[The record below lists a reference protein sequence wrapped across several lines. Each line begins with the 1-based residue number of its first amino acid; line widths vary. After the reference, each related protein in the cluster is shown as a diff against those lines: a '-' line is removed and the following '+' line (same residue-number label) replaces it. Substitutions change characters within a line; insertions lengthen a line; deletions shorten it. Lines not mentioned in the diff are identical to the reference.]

1 MSFIRILNNQIDITK
16 TNQRKVLNKLEILR
30 ILSILNSWFTKSL
43 KVLDLSDLLLLVIT
57 KRAITRGKNT
67 ITTAWQTSRNS
78 FQHQATATQT
88 MTFTALS
95 RSLTKS
101 RSLRSSC
108 RKLLNIWKCR
118 SMKAMIVH
126 SSSAKRGP
134 SQYETRETE
143 TCSPSI

>member
-1 MSFIRILNNQIDITK
+1 MRFIRILNNQIDITK
-16 TNQRKVLNKLEILR
+16 MNQRKVLHKLEILR

-57 KRAITRGKNT
+57 RKAITRGKNT
-67 ITTAWQTSRNS
+67 ITTAWQTSQNS

-95 RSLTKS
+95 RSHTKS

-126 SSSAKRGP
+126 SMGAKRGP
-134 SQYETRETE
+134 SRYEMRETE